1 MGNTK
6 NECIVINVKKN
17 LIAVDIYS
25 GFQVKQVNG
34 VGCCGLFITMVGSCS
49 SQGIHKGEKGLFIGQ
64 RGQKRKITQGFPCPS
79 PWSINGIFSQ
89 SEHSPSWGG

>member
-49 SQGIHKGEKGLFIGQ
+49 SQGIHKGR
-64 RGQKRKITQGFPCPS
+64 RGYSLASVDKRGK
-79 PWSINGIFSQ
+79 
-89 SEHSPSWGG
+89 

>member
-34 VGCCGLFITMVGSCS
+34 VGCCGVGCCGLFITMVGSCS
-49 SQGIHKGEKGLFIGQ
+49 LQGIHKGEKGLFIGQ
-64 RGQKRKITQGFPCPS
+64 MDKRGK
-79 PWSINGIFSQ
+79 
-89 SEHSPSWGG
+89 

>member
-1 MGNTK
+1 MGNTN

-34 VGCCGLFITMVGSCS
+34 VGCC
-49 SQGIHKGEKGLFIGQ
+49 
-64 RGQKRKITQGFPCPS
+64 
-79 PWSINGIFSQ
+79 
-89 SEHSPSWGG
+89 

>member
-64 RGQKRKITQGFPCPS
+64 MDKRGK
-79 PWSINGIFSQ
+79 
-89 SEHSPSWGG
+89 